1 VPGGEAERALE
12 VLRGVGCDARRIG
25 EVVAEPGVEL
35 VS

>member
-1 VPGGEAERALE
+1 